1 MSTSKNW
8 NAVADEIEARSEFY
22 DTYNEETPPRPPGRP
37 PDLPDPPGGGPP
49 GGGPP
54 GGGPPT
60 EPPGGP
66 PITPPGFGQVTAKYR
81 EERREMLEAIQE
93 RKEQIIKTRSQ
104 ASWL

>member
-8 NAVADEIEARSEFY
+8 NAVADELNARSEFY
-22 DTYNEETPPRPPGRP
+22 ETYNEETPPRSPGRP
-37 PDLPDPPGGGPP
+37 PELPDPP
-49 GGGPP
+49 GGPP

-66 PITPPGFGQVTAKYR
+66 PITPPGFGQVTDKYR
-81 EERREMLEAIQE
+81 EERREMLEAIKE
-93 RKEQIIKTRSQ
+93 RKQQIIKTRSQ